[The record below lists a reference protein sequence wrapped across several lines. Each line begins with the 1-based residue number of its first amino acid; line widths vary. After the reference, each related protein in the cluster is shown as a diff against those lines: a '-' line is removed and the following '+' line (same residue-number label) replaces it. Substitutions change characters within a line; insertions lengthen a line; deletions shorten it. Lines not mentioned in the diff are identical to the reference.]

1 MEACTSVVPTILF
14 RNSTKQYL
22 NPSCPSTHSAI
33 FNKNG
38 LSTSRCCFLCSCS
51 SASHLVSRRKVQA
64 VKPTGA
70 LSSSRGSLSASLDSV
85 GTSSSVWMPRPED
98 LDTTNMLLRQRIV
111 FLGSQVDDVSA
122 DFIISQLLL
131 LDLEDSTKDIKLFIN
146 SPGGSVTAGMG
157 IYDAMKLC
165 KADISTVCFGLAAS
179 MGAFLLA
186 SGTRGKRFCMP
197 NAKVMIHQPLGG
209 GGGSAIEMALQ
220 AKELMYHKIKLT
232 KIMSRLTNKSEEQVA
247 QDTDRDYFLNPWEA
261 VEYGLADAV
270 IDDGKPGLV
279 APIGDTKPPSNIEMW
294 HYWSAK
300 DWKEKKRL
308 PSEEYL
314 IQKGTEEGSLESSD
328 KSDSKQLNEGAV
340 AV

>member
-1 MEACTSVVPTILF
+1 MEACSSAAPTIPF
-14 RNSTKQYL
+14 RNLTKHFL
-22 NPSCPSTHSAI
+22 NPSCSSIHSAI
-33 FNKNG
+33 FNKNN
-38 LSTSRCCFLCSCS
+38 LLTPPYCSVFTCS
-51 SASHLVSRRKVQA
+51 SAPHLGSRQRAQA
-64 VKPTGA
+64 VKSIGA

-85 GTSSSVWMPRPED
+85 GTSSNLWMPRPED

-122 DFIISQLLL
+122 DFVISQLLL

-165 KADISTVCFGLAAS
+165 KADVSTVCFGLAAS

-220 AKELMYHKIKLT
+220 ARELMYHKIKLT
-232 KIMSRLTNKSEEQVA
+232 KIMSRLTDKSEEQIEK
-247 QDTDRDYFLNPWEA
+247 DTDRDYFLNPWEA
-261 VEYGLADAV
+261 VEYGLVDAV

-279 APIGDTKPPSNIEMW
+279 APIGDTKPPSKIEMW
-294 HYWSAK
+294 HYWTAE
-300 DWKEKKRL
+300 DWKERKHL
-308 PSEEYL
+308 PSEQYL
-314 IQKGTEEGSLESSD
+314 IEKGTEEGTGESSG

>member
-1 MEACTSVVPTILF
+1 METCASAVPTIPSRGL
-14 RNSTKQYL
+14 TKQYL
-22 NPSCPSTHSAI
+22 NPSCPSIQLAI
-33 FNKNG
+33 FNKNS
-38 LSTSRCCFLCSCS
+38 LSTPPYYSVCACT
-51 SASHLVSRRKVQA
+51 SASHLGSRQRAQA
-64 VKPTGA
+64 VKPINA
-70 LSSSRGSLSASLDSV
+70 LGSSRGSLSPSLDSV
-85 GTSSSVWMPRPED
+85 GASSNLWMPRPED

-122 DFIISQLLL
+122 DFIISQILL

-165 KADISTVCFGLAAS
+165 KADVSTVCFGLAAS

-186 SGTRGKRFCMP
+186 AGTKGKRFCMP

-220 AKELMYHKIKLT
+220 ARELMYHKIKLT
-232 KIMSRLTNKSEEQVA
+232 KIMSRLTHKSEEQVMK
-247 QDTDRDYFLNPWEA
+247 DTDRDYFLNPWEA
-261 VEYGLADAV
+261 VEYGLVDAV

-279 APIGDTKPPSNIEMW
+279 APIGDTIPPSKLEMW
-294 HYWSAK
+294 HYWSTE

-308 PSEEYL
+308 PSEQYL
-314 IQKGTEEGSLESSD
+314 VEKGTEEGTGESSS